1 MNTPR
6 EPGPHEPGIDQL
18 ISALTAD
25 GDLDELASRGAALAA
40 FRAARERAA
49 TEQTLRQRRVVPFR
63 RPPAGWLPS
72 RPADWFPTRLAAITT
87 AAVVVIAAI
96 AAAAYTRVLPGPVQ
110 DAAHTVFAPLG
121 VPGGHPTPSSSAP
134 GQGPAAITDATRPGD
149 CPSCAAVFKTP
160 SPRSGNHY
168 VVTLNGARGRVTD
181 GVVVVLTGR
190 VDQYGSP
197 AAGVRVALVART
209 AASARWR
216 IVASGVTGPR
226 GGFRFVTPPLTASAV
241 FRLVA
246 PDGAY
251 SGPVRVAVPRTPLS
265 AGSLRLVPPPSHQD
279 EPPRDDDEQEPR
291 DPGGGAARGDGDHHP
306 EHDRERGRRCPGDPG
321 QVPGRHKPA
330 VVRGYQPRT
339 PRARSAAPGGT
350 DPG

>member
-1 MNTPR
+1 VNPHR
-6 EPGPHEPGIDQL
+6 EPGPPESGIDQL

-63 RPPAGWLPS
+63 RPLADWLPGRPAGWL
-72 RPADWFPTRLAAITT
+72 PTRLAAITA

-121 VPGGHPTPSSSAP
+121 VPGGHQAPSGTAQN
-134 GQGPAAITDATRPGD
+134 QGAAAITDVTRPGD
-149 CPSCAAVFKTP
+149 CPSCDAVFKTP
-160 SPRSGNHY
+160 SPQSGDHY
-168 VVTLNGARGRVTD
+168 IVKLSGARARVTG

-190 VDQYGSP
+190 VAKDGSP
-197 AAGVRVALVART
+197 AAGVRIALVART
-209 AASARWR
+209 AAASQWR
-216 IVASGVTGPR
+216 IVATGVTGPR

-241 FRLVA
+241 FRVVA
-246 PDGAY
+246 RDGAY

-265 AGSLRLVPPPSHQD
+265 AGS
-279 EPPRDDDEQEPR
+279 
-291 DPGGGAARGDGDHHP
+291 
-306 EHDRERGRRCPGDPG
+306 
-321 QVPGRHKPA
+321 
-330 VVRGYQPRT
+330 
-339 PRARSAAPGGT
+339 
-350 DPG
+350 